1 MRDVVV
7 IGGGLSGLAACYE
20 LEKRGLAYTVIEVK
34 RRFGGGIRS
43 RAEAGFIMDAS
54 AFAFR
59 PIADDA
65 LLEDMGLRER
75 MIQFSA
81 ESFLFAD
88 GTETL
93 IGALAKRLQGGR
105 LMRMAV
111 SSVGRLR
118 GRFTI
123 CLENGIMLD
132 AGALIL
138 AVPARFVARMLWNL
152 APEAAERLA
161 RFRYDSMLRV
171 SLGYHKRDLPDRIGG
186 ALDETFPFIISTDE
200 PERVPDRDHLLIQ
213 VGLRRSADMSADD
226 AIRAVT
232 QHFGWR
238 ASPLVGRV
246 DYWAEADLM
255 SDYGAA
261 HRISLRA
268 IRDLLPPAVRLIGSD
283 YCSTSPE
290 VHGVA
295 YLDERIGA
303 GRQAAR
309 DALDYWR
316 EKGKR

>member
-1 MRDVVV
+1 
-7 IGGGLSGLAACYE
+7 
-20 LEKRGLAYTVIEVK
+20 
-34 RRFGGGIRS
+34 
-43 RAEAGFIMDAS
+43 
-54 AFAFR
+54 
-59 PIADDA
+59 
-65 LLEDMGLRER
+65 
-75 MIQFSA
+75 MIQVSAPSPFSYT
-81 ESFLFAD
+81 D
-88 GTETL
+88 GTKTL
-93 IGALAKRLQGGR
+93 IGACLAKPGAGLAALDGRSVRSAPVGGPFIHLPR
-105 LMRMAV
+105 KRHH
-111 SSVGRLR
+111 
-118 GRFTI
+118 
-123 CLENGIMLD
+123 CPH
-132 AGALIL
+132 AGALHSGCSRSFRRPHALGIGAGSRGAPG
-138 AVPARFVARMLWNL
+138 AVPLRF
-152 APEAAERLA
+152 
-161 RFRYDSMLRV
+161 DLRV

-295 YLDERIGA
+295 S
-303 GRQAAR
+303 
-309 DALDYWR
+309 
-316 EKGKR
+316 